1 MARERWLVVGTDFS
15 EGARDALAHALRMAE
30 DLGARVAL
38 VHAYEEAP
46 GARATE
52 DATPRLLA
60 QVAQE
65 VVASSATRRGIHVA
79 PCVRRGAPWEK
90 ILNVAT
96 EYGAEMV
103 IIGCSGQRGATREFP
118 LGRVASRVLALSTR
132 CVFVARP
139 CGTSPQEGS
148 AQ

>member
-15 EGARDALAHALRMAE
+15 EGSQDALARALRMAE
-30 DLGARVAL
+30 DSGAHVAL

-46 GARATE
+46 GANATE

-60 QVAQE
+60 QLVQEIAASGAAQ
-65 VVASSATRRGIHVA
+65 RGIHVE

-96 EYGAEMV
+96 DYGAEVV
-103 IIGCSGQRGATREFP
+103 IIGCSRQRGATRGYP
-118 LGRVASRVLALSTR
+118 LGSVASRVLALSTR
-132 CVFVARP
+132 CVLVAR
-139 CGTSPQEGS
+139 SRR
-148 AQ
+148 